1 MSEEMKTEEIVKK
14 AEDLNDRE
22 TKEILKELLEF
33 EKKEAKYQKVTSI
46 LIFCLVVIMGI
57 VSAMIVPVAVETL
70 TTANATIVM
79 AQDALSKITTE
90 LDSINTMVNSITET
104 SNNMNEIVEA
114 NSEGLTNAVKSLST
128 VDFDGLNKAI
138 SDLQTSV
145 GGFAKVARL
154 FG

>member
-1 MSEEMKTEEIVKK
+1 MKTEEIVKR

-33 EKKEAKYQKVTSI
+33 EKREAKYQKITSI
-46 LIFCLVVIMGI
+46 LIFCLVLIMGI
-57 VSAMIVPVAVETL
+57 VSAMIVPVAVQTL
-70 TTANATIVM
+70 TTANSTIVM

-90 LDSINTMVNSITET
+90 LDSINTMVDSITQT
-104 SNNMNEIVEA
+104 SNNMNQIVET
-114 NSEGLTNAVKSLST
+114 NSEDLTNAVKSLST
-128 VDFDGLNKAI
+128 VDFEGLNQAI